1 MNAKEYR
8 RRWLEAKADLERTQ
22 KYVADLEQAWIEGD
36 VALRQMKAR
45 AEAAEAKLSAAREFV
60 AEANEE
66 FTKAA
71 AEDAAMV
78 EQFNG

>member
-8 RRWLEAKADLERTQ
+8 RRWLEAKADLERVR
-22 KYVADLEQAWIEGD
+22 KNCADAELAWLGSD
-36 VALRQMKAR
+36 VV
-45 AEAAEAKLSAAREFV
+45 AEAKLSAAREFV

-71 AEDAAMV
+71 AEDAALV